1 MNQSQDPD
9 DGVPRVGQGPTRAEW
24 SRCDAGPALSHDN
37 SRKNNESPTCR
48 DAGPALSHDQDEG
61 ARYVRRMEGHLG
73 YRMEG
78 HLGYRMEGHLGYEDR
93 RLHPMPPSPPSHPGA
108 GRARPAPCDV
118 PGLEPSA
125 HLEHLGAGRARPE
138 APADAASMLMV
149 PVQDHHTGNI
159 SVTVSD
165 CTGSLLQDTC
175 EYSQS
180 SPQPKPPGFCGN
192 TGHSPRATA
201 PLTPQQPDR
210 PCSDNSR
217 KNQEDPS
224 KGAGDTVQ
232 LLSPSTTAA
241 PASNAGLGI
250 QFKQPPSSNASG
262 YALVHVRIILSM
274 YVCMYV
280 CVCIYR
286 LACVCVS
293 V

>member
-1 MNQSQDPD
+1 
-9 DGVPRVGQGPTRAEW
+9 
-24 SRCDAGPALSHDN
+24 
-37 SRKNNESPTCR
+37 
-48 DAGPALSHDQDEG
+48 
-61 ARYVRRMEGHLG
+61 
-73 YRMEG
+73 
-78 HLGYRMEGHLGYEDR
+78 
-93 RLHPMPPSPPSHPGA
+93 
-108 GRARPAPCDV
+108 
-118 PGLEPSA
+118 
-125 HLEHLGAGRARPE
+125 
-138 APADAASMLMV
+138 MV

-224 KGAGDTVQ
+224 KGAWDTVQ

-250 QFKQPPSSNASG
+250 QFKQPPSSDASG
-262 YALVHVRIILSM
+262 YALVHVRICLCM
-274 YVCMYV
+274 YVCMCV
-280 CVCIYR
+280 CVYIDVY
-286 LACVCVS
+286 ACVCVCVKRPS
-293 V
+293 FSNAAGYAVVHVRMYIYRCVCVCVCVWNKWNKTLFF